1 MQRIKNIYHL
11 LIALLANIRYG
22 FPARSMT
29 IIGVTG
35 TDGKTTT
42 ASLIY
47 QLLSHNNKKVA
58 ILTSVSAII
67 AGKSYDTGFHV
78 TTPSPFM
85 LQKFLSLARKAN
97 VKYFVLETTSHAL
110 DQYRV
115 YGIPYK
121 IGVLTNV
128 THEHLDYHKNY
139 ENYLKT
145 KAKLLLRSKI
155 AIINHDDASYTKIAA
170 ILKAK
175 KYKGKIVTYGLTK
188 DSRINPKNFA
198 FKTSLLGEF
207 NLYNSLAAICVGIQE
222 RLDKKDIQKA
232 VGKFVPPMGRQDVVY
247 DKAFRVMIDFAH
259 TPHSFE
265 VILSELKKQTK
276 GRLIHVFGAASKR
289 DVSKRPLMG
298 EQSSK
303 YADVIILTAED
314 PRGED
319 PVAISKEI
327 ATGITNSKWKMAN
340 SNSKIVNEKE
350 YLIIPD
356 RKEAIRYAVTLARK
370 GDIVVITGKS
380 HEKTMNINGVE
391 TPWNEYEVVKQAVQQ
406 LTIKN

>member
-11 LIALLANIRYG
+11 LIAVLANIRYG

-47 QLLSHNNKKVA
+47 QLLSKNNKKVA
-58 ILTSVSAII
+58 LLTSVSALIG
-67 AGKSYDTGFHV
+67 GKSYDTGFHV

-85 LQKFLSLARKAN
+85 LQKFLAEARKAGAQ
-97 VKYFVLETTSHAL
+97 YFILETTSHAL
-110 DQYRV
+110 DQHRV

-121 IGVLTNV
+121 IGVITNV
-128 THEHLDYHKNY
+128 THEHLDYHKTY
-139 ENYLKT
+139 EKYLRT
-145 KAKLLLRSKI
+145 KAKLLIRSKI
-155 AIINHDDASYTKIAA
+155 AIINRDTDSYEKI
-170 ILKAK
+170 ITYLKHK
-175 KYKGKIVTYGLTK
+175 KYKGKIVTYGFDK
-188 DSRINPKNFA
+188 NARINLKNFS
-198 FKTSLLGEF
+198 FKTHLIGEF
-207 NLYNSLAAICVGIQE
+207 NTYNTLAAISVGVQLGLE
-222 RLDKKDIQKA
+222 KKDIQNA
-232 VGKFVPPMGRQDVVY
+232 VTTFTPPVGRQDVVY

-289 DVSKRPLMG
+289 DETKRPLMG
-298 EQSSK
+298 EISSK
-303 YADVIILTAED
+303 YADFIILTSED
-314 PRGED
+314 PRKENPMKIIED
-319 PVAISKEI
+319 IEKGIPKTKITASERTLDEVPSKAVARIE
-327 ATGITNSKWKMAN
+327 
-340 SNSKIVNEKE
+340 
-350 YLIIPD
+350 D
-356 RKEAIRYAVTLARK
+356 RAEAIRFAVKLAKK

-391 TPWNEYEVVKQAVQQ
+391 TPWNEYEVVKQALQQ
-406 LTIKN
+406 VTNNK